1 MSGGLVQDHRIASL
15 DTPLGKDVLALTS
28 FEGTEGVSELFEFRV
43 DALSKDENIDFNK
56 VIGRN
61 CSVKF
66 KSYKGAERIFNGIL
80 VAAQWT
86 GVKDVHYAYRLV
98 FKPWLWLLSHT
109 SDSKI
114 HVKKTAPDII
124 KQVFSD
130 AEFRDFR
137 ESLTASYPTIEYCVQ
152 YRESDLDFV
161 CRLMEEFGIY
171 YYFEHTSDKHTLVLA
186 DSKSSHKAIPGGTTV
201 PYIDLEGRDRRD
213 CEHLYHWTRERT
225 FQAGK
230 VTLKDYD
237 QLRPSAEMT
246 SEAQASEGYNKANL
260 EVYDYPG
267 KYPRG
272 GPTERKKTSDGDKFA
287 KIRLE
292 AAQARDHRRYATG
305 DAISLYPGGLIKLD
319 KHPAAS
325 ENVQYLVIRASHSF
339 GTEAYRSGFGS
350 NEVYTGRYEFLGS
363 DRPFR
368 APLITPKPI
377 IHGPQTA
384 KVVGQQGEEIDV
396 DEHGRITV
404 QFHWDRDKKPSRRV
418 RVAQVWSGK
427 TWGGQHIPRIG
438 QEVVVAFIEGDPD
451 RPLVVG
457 TVYNDEYRFPYKL
470 PDNKTQSGLK
480 SDSTKGGGGYNEIKY
495 EDKKGSEKIEVHAQ
509 KDLDTVVENN
519 ETRKIGEDQTIDVGE
534 TISVTAGKR
543 IVLRVGQSTI
553 TVTET
558 QVEVKSP
565 RVKVNSME
573 TEVKG
578 SATITLQGGL
588 VKIN

>member
-1 MSGGLVQDHRIASL
+1 MSAGLLQDQRIASL
-15 DTPLGKDVLALTS
+15 NTPLGKDVLALTG
-28 FEGTEGVSELFEFRV
+28 FEATEGLSELFEFRV

-56 VIGRN
+56 AIGRN

-66 KSYKGAERIFNGIL
+66 KSYKGAERVFNGVL

-98 FKPWLWLLSHT
+98 FRPWLWLLSHT
-109 SDSKI
+109 GDSKI

-171 YYFEHTSDKHTLVLA
+171 YYFEHTNDKHTLVLA
-186 DSKSSHKAIPGGTTV
+186 DSKSSHKAVPGGTV
-201 PYIDLEGRDRRD
+201 PYVPLEERDRRD
-213 CEHLYHWTRERT
+213 REHFYHWTSERK
-225 FQAGK
+225 FQTGK
-230 VTLKDYD
+230 VTLRDYD

-260 EVYDYPG
+260 EIYDYPG

-287 KIRLE
+287 KVRLE
-292 AAQARDHRRYATG
+292 AAQARDHRRHAAG
-305 DAISLYPGGLIKLD
+305 DAISLYPGGLVNLD
-319 KHPAAS
+319 KHPTGS
-325 ENVQYLVIRASHSF
+325 ENVQYLIVRASHSF
-339 GTEAYRSGFGS
+339 AAEAYRSGGGS
-350 NEVYTGRYEFLGS
+350 DEVYTGNYELLGS

-368 APLITPKPI
+368 APLTTPKPI

-438 QEVVVAFIEGDPD
+438 QEVVVTFIEGDPD

-457 TVYNDEYRFPYKL
+457 TVYNDEFRYPYKL

-519 ETRKIGEDQTIDVGE
+519 ETRKIGANQTIDVDD
-534 TISVTAGKR
+534 TISVTAGTK
-543 IVLRVGQSTI
+543 IVFKVGQSTI
-553 TVTET
+553 TITET

-565 RVKVNSME
+565 TVKVNSME
-573 TEVKG
+573 TDVKG
-578 SATITLQGGL
+578 NATITLLGGL

>member
-1 MSGGLVQDHRIASL
+1 
-15 DTPLGKDVLALTS
+15 VLALTS

-186 DSKSSHKAIPGGTTV
+186 DSKSSHKAIPGSTTV

>member
-1 MSGGLVQDHRIASL
+1 MSAGLVQDQRIASL
-15 DTPLGKDVLALTS
+15 NTPLGKDVLALTG
-28 FEGTEGVSELFEFRV
+28 FEATEGLSELFEFRV

-56 VIGRN
+56 AIGHN

-66 KSYKGAERIFNGIL
+66 KSYKGAERVFNGVL

-98 FKPWLWLLSHT
+98 FRPWLWLLSHT

-186 DSKSSHKAIPGGTTV
+186 DSKSSHKAVPGGTV
-201 PYIDLEGRDRRD
+201 PYIALEERDRRD
-213 CEHLYHWTRERT
+213 REHFYHWTSERK
-225 FQAGK
+225 FQTGK
-230 VTLKDYD
+230 VTLSDYD

-292 AAQARDHRRYATG
+292 AAQARDHRRHAAG
-305 DAISLYPGGLIKLD
+305 DAISLYPGGLVNLD
-319 KHPAAS
+319 KHPTGS
-325 ENVQYLVIRASHSF
+325 ENVQYLIVRASHSF
-339 GTEAYRSGFGS
+339 ATEAYRSGGGS
-350 NEVYTGRYEFLGS
+350 DEVYTGNYELLGS

-368 APLITPKPI
+368 APLTTPKPI

-438 QEVVVAFIEGDPD
+438 QEVVVTFLEGDPD

-457 TVYNDEYRFPYKL
+457 TVYNDEYRYPYKL

-519 ETRKIGEDQTIDVGE
+519 ETRKIGANQTIDVE
-534 TISVTAGKR
+534 NTISVTAGTK
-543 IVLRVGQSTI
+543 IVLKVGQSTI
-553 TVTET
+553 TITET

-565 RVKVNSME
+565 TVKVNSME
-573 TEVKG
+573 TDVKG
-578 SATITLQGGL
+578 NATITLLGGL

>member
-186 DSKSSHKAIPGGTTV
+186 DSKSSHKAIPGSTTV

-384 KVVGQQGEEIDV
+384 RVVGQQGEEIDV

-427 TWGGQHIPRIG
+427 TWGSQHIPRIG

>member
-15 DTPLGKDVLALTS
+15 NTPLGKDVLALTS
-28 FEGTEGVSELFEFRV
+28 FEGTEGLSELFEFRV
-43 DALSKDENIDFNK
+43 DALSKDENIDFTK
-56 VIGRN
+56 AIGRN

-66 KSYKGAERIFNGIL
+66 KSYKGAERIFNGVL

-186 DSKSSHKAIPGGTTV
+186 DSKSSHKAIPGGTSV

-213 CEHLYHWTRERT
+213 CEHLYHWTSERT

-292 AAQARDHRRYATG
+292 AAQARDHRRYAIG

-339 GTEAYRSGFGS
+339 GTEAYRSGFDS

-519 ETRKIGEDQTIDVGE
+519 ETRKIGEDQTIDVGD
-534 TISVTAGKR
+534 TIAVTAGKK
-543 IVLRVGQSTI
+543 IVFRVGQSTI

-558 QVEVKSP
+558 KVEVKSP
-565 RVKVNSME
+565 TVKVNSME

-578 SATITLQGGL
+578 FATITLQGGL

>member
-1 MSGGLVQDHRIASL
+1 
-15 DTPLGKDVLALTS
+15 
-28 FEGTEGVSELFEFRV
+28 LFEFRV

-186 DSKSSHKAIPGGTTV
+186 DSKSSHKAIPGSTTV